1 MQHTVSSPS
10 CQNTPE
16 RRSRRS
22 SDRCPLPSAVPAPGP
37 PRNPTRYP
45 PRKDPAYK
53 RPAASDGPR
62 EKYQKDSNII
72 KQLNYEDWSLDD
84 LIEIGEEF
92 LSCINK
98 HAITNN
104 LLKIKESMKKVG
116 INEKQILKFMQEYI
130 KELFD
135 EYGE

>member
-1 MQHTVSSPS
+1 MKLTDYYVICINGKTHIVFDDINQYLMEML
-10 CQNTPE
+10 PE
-16 RRSRRS
+16 IF
-22 SDRCPLPSAVPAPGP
+22 
-37 PRNPTRYP
+37 
-45 PRKDPAYK
+45 
-53 RPAASDGPR
+53 

-84 LIEIGEEF
+84 LIEIGEEI